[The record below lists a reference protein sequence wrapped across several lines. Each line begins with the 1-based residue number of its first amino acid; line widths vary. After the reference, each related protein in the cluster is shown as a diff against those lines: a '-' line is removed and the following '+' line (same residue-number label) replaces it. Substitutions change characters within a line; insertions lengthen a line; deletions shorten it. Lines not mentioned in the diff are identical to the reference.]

1 MSILMDAL
9 KQQSSIQPAVSD
21 TAAFWRKLALILA
34 LLVSLLSGVLLA
46 YWLQSGTV
54 QPQPNMAIVAEP
66 AKPADILAV
75 LQQPSTPAVT
85 TTTAPAETVKQQEVL
100 LPETPVKR
108 VTAADSDPLP
118 DEDQSSEENA
128 AQADIVADMAVSDE
142 LRDKFSQALKATE
155 HGSGHSAVRSHT
167 APAQD
172 ISMLDARLLQ
182 QIPPLRFDAHVYAT
196 SAAQRWVKVNG
207 KTLQEGQWV
216 TADIRIREITPQYVL
231 LQLGTQM
238 FSMSALSEWPST

>member
-34 LLVSLLSGVLLA
+34 LLVSLLSGFLLA

-54 QPQPNMAIVAEP
+54 QPQPNTAIVAEP

-85 TTTAPAETVKQQEVL
+85 TTAKAETVKQQEVL

-118 DEDQSSEENA
+118 DEDQSSAERA
-128 AQADIVADMAVSDE
+128 TQADIVADMAVSDE
-142 LRDKFSQALKATE
+142 LRDKFSEALKATE
-155 HGSGHSAVRSHT
+155 HGNGQSTVRSHT

-172 ISMLDARLLQ
+172 ISMLDASLLR

-231 LQLGTQM
+231 LQLGTQL